1 MKKVFLFFAVASMFV
16 ACNKPAEKVEE
27 AQDSIATEIVE
38 VADSAI
44 AVIDS
49 TATAAVDS
57 VAAADN

>member
-27 AQDSIATEIVE
+27 AQDSITTEIVE

-57 VAAADN
+57 VAAAVN